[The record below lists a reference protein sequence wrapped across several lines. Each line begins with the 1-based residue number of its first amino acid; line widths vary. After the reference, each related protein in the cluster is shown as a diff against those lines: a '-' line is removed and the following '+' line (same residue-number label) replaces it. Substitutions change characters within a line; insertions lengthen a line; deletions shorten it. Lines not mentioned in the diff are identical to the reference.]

1 MADRQNR
8 VESRSRF
15 DEATRISLVEGDLDT
30 FDDRLGETN
39 QKLDKILW
47 ALVGLLI
54 SVTTACI
61 LLVIQVAGR

>member
-1 MADRQNR
+1 MADRQSR